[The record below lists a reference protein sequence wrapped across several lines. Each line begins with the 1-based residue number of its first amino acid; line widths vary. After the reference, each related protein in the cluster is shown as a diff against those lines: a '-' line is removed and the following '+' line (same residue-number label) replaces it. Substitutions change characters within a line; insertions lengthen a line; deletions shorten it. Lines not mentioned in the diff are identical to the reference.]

1 MFDPKRFSVVFMGTP
16 ALSVPFLERLVHMG
30 FPVKGV
36 VTQPDRPAGRG
47 QETMSSP
54 VKNSAERTGIPV
66 ETPSSLRSEEA
77 LRPIFAWE
85 PDVIVVVAY
94 GKILPKAILDRPKW
108 GCVNVHASL
117 LPKLRGASPIQ
128 WAILNGFLETGLTL
142 MRMDEGMDTGPVIA
156 QTPIRLDARETTA
169 SLSEKMARTGPDFL
183 EKELPLYLSGLRP
196 PVPQE
201 GVASMAPLIRKEN
214 GRIPFEKTSF
224 EVDCHVRAMNPW
236 PGAFCE
242 SPLGTLKILSG
253 EAVSFETDA
262 GALPGT
268 IVRSDRDDLAFACGK
283 GVYRI
288 AQLQKP
294 GGRVLPAREFLA
306 GNRLEPGTRLGVP
319 A

>member
-1 MFDPKRFSVVFMGTP
+1 VFDPKRFSVVFMGTP

-30 FPVKGV
+30 FSVKGV

-47 QETMSSP
+47 QETMRSP
-54 VKNSAERTGIPV
+54 VKVNAERIGIPV

-77 LRPIFAWE
+77 NRPIFAWE

-94 GKILPKAILDRPKW
+94 GKILPKVILDRPKW

-128 WAILNGFLETGLTL
+128 WAILNGFSETGLTL
-142 MRMDEGMDTGPVIA
+142 MRMDEGMDTGPIIA
-156 QTPIRLDARETTA
+156 QTSIRLDARETTV
-169 SLSEKMARTGPDFL
+169 SLSEKMARSGPDFL
-183 EKELPLYLSGLRP
+183 EKELPLYLSGQRA

-201 GVASMAPLIRKEN
+201 GPPSLAPLIRKEN

-242 SPLGTLKILSG
+242 SPLGPLKILSG
-253 EAVSFETDA
+253 EAVSFEG
-262 GALPGT
+262 GAAVLPGT
-268 IVRSDRDDLAFACGK
+268 IVRSDRDDLAIACGK

-294 GGRVLPAREFLA
+294 GGRILSAREFLA
-306 GNRLEPGTRLGVP
+306 GNRLEPGARLGVP
-319 A
+319 S